1 MFFKKPHLNRNKRKF
16 AAISGL
22 PSHYPVPEKTKDLLF
37 YIQRNHNLNTVVY
50 RANLSADGSINEE
63 QPITIQWIRYDDAG
77 ETRALTVMQS
87 KLAYGCNF
95 KKINY
100 HSFQFQFVSYDALTF
115 YLSKHNND
123 FAVFYK
129 RDDEYIRLTNIYV
142 HADEFGLFPD
152 VKFIELYG
160 TTVEN
165 NRVILQKIK
174 L

>member
-1 MFFKKPHLNRNKRKF
+1 MFFKKPYLNRNKRKF

-22 PSHYPVPEKTKDLLF
+22 PCHYPVPEKTKDLLF

-50 RANLSADGSINEE
+50 NANLNLDGSIKEDE
-63 QPITIQWIRYDDAG
+63 PIAIQWIRYDDAG
-77 ETRALTVMQS
+77 ETKDLTVMQS

-95 KKINY
+95 KKIND

-115 YLSKHNND
+115 YLSKHDDD

-129 RDDEYIRLTNIYV
+129 RDAEYIRLSNIYV
-142 HADEFGLFPD
+142 HAEEFGLFPD

-160 TTVEN
+160 TTVDN
-165 NRVILQKIK
+165 NRPILQKIR